1 MNMNVH
7 VNKSTDTDMGG
18 YNEFKLSSSC
28 YLRLM
33 AGKPQGLILNEKRE
47 PIGIFIVT
55 HGLNALKKHCFDPSE
70 SKWITLGTIEQKRQ
84 EIVGESGRWYDIPL
98 FARDNPWHIVCLA
111 LTKEHAALAKEMIN
125 NDENSF

>member
-1 MNMNVH
+1 
-7 VNKSTDTDMGG
+7 MGG

-47 PIGIFIVT
+47 PIGLFIVT

-70 SKWITLGTIEQKRQ
+70 SKWITIHM
-84 EIVGESGRWYDIPL
+84 
-98 FARDNPWHIVCLA
+98 HIHVHTSLKTQRPC
-111 LTKEHAALAKEMIN
+111 KI
-125 NDENSF
+125 